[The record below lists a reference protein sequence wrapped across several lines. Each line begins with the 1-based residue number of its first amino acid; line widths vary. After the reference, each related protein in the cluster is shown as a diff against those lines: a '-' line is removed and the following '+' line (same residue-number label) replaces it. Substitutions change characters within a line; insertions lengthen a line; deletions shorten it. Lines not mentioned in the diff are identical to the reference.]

1 MHWMFCINLLCLLY
15 VVKQTDLINVD
26 DQCSMLTLTSTV
38 NVDQLKSAGCNFLL
52 VDIDGRL
59 QAAHFIM
66 PFLNI
71 VSLSVFCLV
80 GEAISSGR
88 QTTNFTYLFVLGLY
102 QKIVLTAIY
111 FVVDPHCNL
120 QEAHGRNEESRWGT
134 CVDISI
140 GNGFPVSLPSWHG
153 WIVVVVIQHHFEEFR
168 L

>member
-88 QTTNFTYLFVLGLY
+88 QPTNLTYLFLLGLNKKLY
-102 QKIVLTAIY
+102 SLLYISWQIHTAICKRHMVGMKSLGGEHVQTSAQAMVFQY
-111 FVVDPHCNL
+111 LFHLGMAGQLL
-120 QEAHGRNEESRWGT
+120 Q
-134 CVDISI
+134 
-140 GNGFPVSLPSWHG
+140 
-153 WIVVVVIQHHFEEFR
+153 
-168 L
+168 